1 MKPVVLLINPNTS
14 RETTAMMHGI
24 ARRALPSAYAL
35 ESETAARG
43 APMITTVEELAIS
56 VEEVRV
62 IGQRRAAEVAAIVV
76 GAYGD
81 PGLEALRRSVSIP
94 VFGIGEASMREG
106 AMGGRRFGI
115 ATTTPDL
122 GPAIAAA
129 VARLG
134 LADCFTGCRI
144 PPGDPLAL
152 AADPA
157 LQDAYLVQAVELSI
171 RQDGAQAVVI
181 GGGPLSES
189 AERIRDRFAVPVISP
204 IGAAMRMAAAALDA
218 GAPPR

>member
-1 MKPVVLLINPNTS
+1 MKPIVLLINPNTS
-14 RETTAMMHGI
+14 RETTAMMHRL
-24 ARRALPSAYAL
+24 ARQALPQTFAL

-43 APMITTVEELAIS
+43 AKMITTVEDLAVSVAEVLAIG
-56 VEEVRV
+56 R
-62 IGQRRAAEVAAIVV
+62 RRAAEVGAIVV
-76 GAYGD
+76 AAYGD
-81 PGLEALRRSVSIP
+81 PGLEALRGSVAIP

-106 AMGGRRFGI
+106 AAGGRRFGI

-134 LADCFTGCRI
+134 LTHCFTGCRI

-157 LQDAYLVQAVELSI
+157 LQDAYLADAVALAI
-171 RQDGAQAVVI
+171 QQDGAQAVVI

-189 AERIRDRFAVPVISP
+189 AERIAGRFAVPVISP
-204 IGAAMRMAAAALDA
+204 VGAAMRMAAAALQA
-218 GAPPR
+218 